1 MRVRSRVVVLR
12 RERGMTVDALA
23 ERSGVPRSTVDK
35 WGREGVPV
43 AVAHAVRIAD
53 ALGVEVRDLVR
64 VPPAPEGARG
74 R

>member
-1 MRVRSRVVVLR
+1 MRIRSSVNRLR
-12 RERGMTVDALA
+12 HQRGMTIDELA

-43 AVAHAVRIAD
+43 AVAHAVRMAD

-64 VPPAPEGARG
+64 LS
-74 R
+74 